1 MKQLFISHFPKKDT
15 EAQGGDGLLEVTQQ
29 EWLSWVG
36 FVSHPSES
44 CSQDSP
50 EGRTQ
55 GANPGFKDLD

>member
-36 FVSHPSES
+36 FVSHPSSPTPKTPQREGLKVPT
-44 CSQDSP
+44 QDL
-50 EGRTQ
+50 RI
-55 GANPGFKDLD
+55 